1 MNATLWT
8 VASILSLM
16 VLASGIAK
24 LARSRQRLI
33 EGGYAWAEDFSD
45 PAVKNIGLLEV
56 LGGLGLVLPGLFDVA
71 TVLVPVAGTGLATLM
86 LAAAATHL
94 RRGET
99 KEAVT
104 PLVLAAIAGF
114 VAFMRFGTDGL

>member
-1 MNATLWT
+1 
-8 VASILSLM
+8 
-16 VLASGIAK
+16 
-24 LARSRQRLI
+24 
-33 EGGYAWAEDFSD
+33 
-45 PAVKNIGLLEV
+45 
-56 LGGLGLVLPGLFDVA
+56 
-71 TVLVPVAGTGLATLM
+71 M

-114 VAFMRFGTDGL
+114 VAFMPERPLHLNGALCRRGSGAPLSGE